1 MTIVPDA
8 RKGVPKMLLRLIG
21 LLGLLSLPLALFVL
35 AGCGGSS
42 LNDVTS
48 TIGGVS
54 EPPIHVVF
62 TRGAVAYTPAQIRHA
77 YGIDKITGTGS
88 GQTIA
93 IVDAYGS
100 PTIQNDLNVFCQ
112 KYGLPTTTITLAYPT
127 GKPAANDSG
136 WALETALDVE
146 WAHAIAPGATIL
158 LVVAKSN
165 SNVDLLAAV
174 DYAAIYA
181 AQVSMSWGGNEF
193 SGESAQDI
201 HFNKTGVTFLAASG
215 DSGAGVEWP
224 AVSPYVVGVGGTT
237 LYLDSAGNRTS
248 AEVAWSGS
256 GGGQSSYVSRPA
268 FQSAWLTSSRRQVPD
283 VSFNGNPGTG
293 YMVYDS
299 TPYQRYTGWFVVGG
313 TSAGAPQWAAVIAL
327 ANASRTAK
335 LTWANNALYTLG
347 SPGTLTTNY
356 VDILSGS
363 NGKYKAGT
371 GYDMVTGLGTPQ
383 SAALIPKLITSP

>member
-1 MTIVPDA
+1 MLMYLIVV
-8 RKGVPKMLLRLIG
+8 KGVSRMLLRIIG
-21 LLGLLSLPLALFVL
+21 LLGLLNLPLALFVL
-35 AGCGGSS
+35 AGCGSSS

-48 TIGGVS
+48 TTGGVS
-54 EPPIHVVF
+54 EPPIHVVL

-112 KYGLPTTTITLAYPT
+112 KYGLTTTTITIAYPT
-127 GKPAANDSG
+127 GKPTTTNSG

-146 WAHAIAPGATIL
+146 WAHAIAPGASIL
-158 LVVAKSN
+158 LVVARSN

-174 DYAAIYA
+174 DYAAGYS
-181 AQVSMSWGGNEF
+181 AQVSMSWGGSEF
-193 SGESAQDI
+193 SGESTLDY

-256 GGGQSSYVSRPA
+256 GGGQSAYVSKPS
-268 FQSAWLTSSRRQVPD
+268 FQSASQTSSRRQVPD
-283 VSFNGNPGTG
+283 VSYNGDPNTG

-299 TPYQRYTGWFVVGG
+299 TPYSGYTGWFVVGG
-313 TSAGAPQWAAVIAL
+313 TSAGAPQWAAIVAL

-335 LTWANNALYTLG
+335 LTWANNVIYTLG
-347 SPGTLTTNY
+347 SPNTLATY
-356 VDILSGS
+356 YIDITSGR
-363 NGKYKAGT
+363 NGKYKAAT
-371 GYDMVTGLGTPQ
+371 GYDMVTGLGTPL
-383 SAALIPKLITSP
+383 SAVLIPKLITSQ